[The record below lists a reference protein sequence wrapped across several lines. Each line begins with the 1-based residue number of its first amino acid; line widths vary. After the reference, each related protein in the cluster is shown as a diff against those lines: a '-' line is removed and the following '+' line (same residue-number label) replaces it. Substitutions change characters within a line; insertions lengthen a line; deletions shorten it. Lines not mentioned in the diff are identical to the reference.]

1 MSPRLTRSQ
10 RQEQTRA
17 QLIEAALRVFLRRGF
32 HGASLDEIADEAGYT
47 TGAVYSNFKGKDDL
61 FLAVLDAE
69 AQRRLPQHV
78 ELLLGGARSL
88 EEGLR
93 ASARELA
100 SYPID
105 HPGWTGIYVEFWTHA
120 SRRPEL
126 RRKVAEQHERLLDT
140 VGALVEE
147 WARRWDVEFTM
158 PAREVVRGTYALS
171 RGMGLELLLSE
182 EPGTTTRYEE
192 MFLAYAM
199 GLLRP
204 RTGADGPGKGR
215 HP

>member
-10 RQEQTRA
+10 RQEQTRS
-17 QLIEAALRVFLRRGF
+17 QLIEAALPVFLRRGF
-32 HGASLDEIADEAGYT
+32 HGASLDEIAEEAGYT

-69 AQRRLPQHV
+69 ARRRLPHHV
-78 ELLLGGARSL
+78 ELLEGSRSI

-147 WARRWDVEFTM
+147 WTRRRGVEFTM

-171 RGMGLELLLSE
+171 RGMGLELLLAE

-192 MFLAYAM
+192 MFLAYAT
-199 GLLRP
+199 GLMRARP
-204 RTGADGPGKGR
+204 GNDGPAEGR

>member
-17 QLIEAALRVFLRRGF
+17 QLIAAALRVFLRRGF

-47 TGAVYSNFKGKDDL
+47 TGAVYSNFRGKDDL
-61 FLAVLDAE
+61 FLAVLEAE
-69 AQRRLPQHV
+69 AQRRLPHHA
-78 ELLLGGARSL
+78 ELLGGARSL
-88 EEGLR
+88 EDGLR

-182 EPGTTTRYEE
+182 EPGTTTPYEE

-199 GLLRP
+199 GLIRP
-204 RTGADGPGKGR
+204 RTGTGPPGR
-215 HP
+215 GRQP

>member
-1 MSPRLTRSQ
+1 MSPRLTRPQ
-10 RQEQTRA
+10 RQEQTRS
-17 QLIEAALRVFLRRGF
+17 QLIEAAQRVFLRRGF
-32 HGASLDEIADEAGYT
+32 HGASLDEIAEEAGYT

-69 AQRRLPQHV
+69 ARRRLPQHV
-78 ELLLGGARSL
+78 ELLLEGSRSL

-100 SYPID
+100 GYPID

-140 VGALVEE
+140 VGGLVEE
-147 WARRWDVEFTM
+147 WARRWGVELAM
-158 PAREVVRGTYALS
+158 PAREVVRGAYALS

-182 EPGTTTRYEE
+182 EPGTTTQYEE

-199 GLLRP
+199 GLIRP
-204 RTGADGPGKGR
+204 RTGTDGPGKGR
-215 HP
+215 QP

>member
-1 MSPRLTRSQ
+1 
-10 RQEQTRA
+10 
-17 QLIEAALRVFLRRGF
+17 
-32 HGASLDEIADEAGYT
+32 
-47 TGAVYSNFKGKDDL
+47 
-61 FLAVLDAE
+61 
-69 AQRRLPQHV
+69 V
-78 ELLLGGARSL
+78 EL
-88 EEGLR
+88 
-93 ASARELA
+93 
-100 SYPID
+100 
-105 HPGWTGIYVEFWTHA
+105 WTHA

-147 WARRWDVEFTM
+147 FARRWDLEFTM

-182 EPGTTTRYEE
+182 EPGTTTKYEE
-192 MFLAYAM
+192 MFLAYVM

-204 RTGADGPGKGR
+204 RTGTDGPAKGR

>member
-10 RQEQTRA
+10 RQEQTRS

-32 HGASLDEIADEAGYT
+32 HGASLDEIAEEAGYT

-69 AQRRLPQHV
+69 AQRRLPHHV
-78 ELLLGGARSL
+78 ELLEGSRSL

-126 RRKVAEQHERLLDT
+126 RRRVAEQHERLLDS

-147 WARRWDVEFTM
+147 SCAAPTPSAAAWAWSCCWPRS
-158 PAREVVRGTYALS
+158 PAPP
-171 RGMGLELLLSE
+171 
-182 EPGTTTRYEE
+182 PGTRRCSWP
-192 MFLAYAM
+192 MRRA
-199 GLLRP
+199 
-204 RTGADGPGKGR
+204 
-215 HP
+215 

>member
-69 AQRRLPQHV
+69 ARRRLPHHV
-78 ELLLGGARSL
+78 ELLLEGSRSL

-147 WARRWDVEFTM
+147 WAGRWGFEFRL
-158 PAREVVRGTYALS
+158 PPREVVRGIYAIS
-171 RGMGLELLLSE
+171 RGMGLEALLADD
-182 EPGTTTRYEE
+182 PGAADQFEE

-199 GLLRP
+199 GLISARP
-204 RTGADGPGKGR
+204 DTAAATKGR
-215 HP
+215 LP

>member
-1 MSPRLTRSQ
+1 
-10 RQEQTRA
+10 
-17 QLIEAALRVFLRRGF
+17 LRVFLRRGF

-69 AQRRLPQHV
+69 AQRQLPHHV
-78 ELLLGGARSL
+78 ELLSEARSL
-88 EEGLR
+88 EDGLR

-126 RRKVAEQHERLLDT
+126 RRKVAEQYERLLDT

-147 WARRWDVEFTM
+147 WRGAGTSSEAAVAAAARQGQAGMDILEDLAVV
-158 PAREVVRGTYALS
+158 EVVDEHDRPVPPGVPGHKVLLTVTPGPGDRPRPRPRGQAQAGPQRARAVVLT
-171 RGMGLELLLSE
+171 G
-182 EPGTTTRYEE
+182 
-192 MFLAYAM
+192 
-199 GLLRP
+199 LRP
-204 RTGADGPGKGR
+204 G
-215 HP
+215 

>member
-1 MSPRLTRSQ
+1 MGRS
-10 RQEQTRA
+10 
-17 QLIEAALRVFLRRGF
+17 
-32 HGASLDEIADEAGYT
+32 HGASLDEIAEEAGYT

-69 AQRRLPQHV
+69 ALRRLPHHV
-78 ELLLGGARSL
+78 ELLLEGSRS
-88 EEGLR
+88 
-93 ASARELA
+93 
-100 SYPID
+100 
-105 HPGWTGIYVEFWTHA
+105 
-120 SRRPEL
+120 
-126 RRKVAEQHERLLDT
+126 
-140 VGALVEE
+140 VEE
-147 WARRWDVEFTM
+147 WARRWGLEFTM

-182 EPGTTTRYEE
+182 EPGTTTQYEE

-215 HP
+215 QPRPRPPRPPALRPRRTGCGP